1 MSSDSFND
9 AETQTTAKEAVS
21 AIDPIRA
28 KIKQA
33 VTDVH
38 EQDSVGA
45 VVHPIS

>member
-9 AETQTTAKEAVS
+9 AERNDSEEAVS

-38 EQDSVGA
+38 EQTCWRSRS
-45 VVHPIS
+45 PIL